1 MFCLIVSWVFVIETI
16 AGSQIIK
23 FCPEILNLVSDL
35 RKMYCVDCLTMIQFL
50 VKFQILINFLKQMLD
65 SALDVVIK
73 SAGYDF

>member
-23 FCPEILNLVSDL
+23 FCPEFLNLVSDL
-35 RKMYCVDCLTMIQFL
+35 RKMYCVDCQTMIQFL

-65 SALDVVIK
+65 SALDIVIK